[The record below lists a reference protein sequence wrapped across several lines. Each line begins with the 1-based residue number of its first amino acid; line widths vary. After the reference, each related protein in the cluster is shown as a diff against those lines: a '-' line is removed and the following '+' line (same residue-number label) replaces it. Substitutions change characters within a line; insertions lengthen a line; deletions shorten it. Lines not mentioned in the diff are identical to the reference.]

1 MVVLIFDLDDT
12 LLMSNS
18 YNQYSD
24 INEHTQLN
32 KCLDNLN
39 CNKFIYTNG
48 IHNHAINSLK
58 NMKSLNLFNDIFARD
73 TLQNY
78 KPNPRSYNEVLNIL
92 YHTHNIYD
100 DNVIFFDDLPSNLQT
115 ANFFGWTTVWIHP
128 DANKYN
134 KPNYIKYSFPDIISA
149 LNTLKI

>member
-12 LLMSNS
+12 LLMSNT

-24 INEHTQLN
+24 INEHTKLN
-32 KCLDNLN
+32 IYLDNLN
-39 CNKFIYTNG
+39 CKKYIYTNG
-48 IHNHAINSLK
+48 IHNHAVNSLT
-58 NMKSLNLFNDIFARD
+58 NMKSLDKFNDIFARD

-78 KPNPRSYNEVLNIL
+78 KPNPRSYNEVVNIL
-92 YHTHNIYD
+92 YHTHNIN

-115 ANFFGWTTVWIHP
+115 AKFFGWTTVWIHP

-134 KPNYIKYSFPDIISA
+134 KPDYIKYSFPDIISA